1 MADVAECIDKLV
13 AAKTISRKVADVNSP
28 VRPEYPQTRV
38 ATPCSVFFLNRRRK
52 QPSISCTI
60 VDPFSWLRLMH

>member
-38 ATPCSVFFLNRRRK
+38 ATPCSVFF
-52 QPSISCTI
+52 SIVGENSLQFHAPLWTHSHGF
-60 VDPFSWLRLMH
+60 V